1 MSEAATVNPAPR
13 IKARYVLQERLGVG
27 GQGEVW
33 RAHDPQ
39 RGEDIALKILRPPA
53 GRAAAAWDALRHEYE
68 SASRLDHPFILR
80 VYEPERDDSSFL
92 LPMELAT
99 GGDLRRLR
107 GASYLSIVP
116 VLMEVAQALEHAHE
130 RGVIHRDLKPGNVL
144 FDARGCVKLADFGV
158 SGLALDPGTDSMIR
172 GLSPFTASPEQ
183 LRGEPPSPADDIYGL
198 GALAYE
204 LLSRRPPHYPHFDA
218 RRVQQEPVPPLV
230 PAEQIPPQLDAL
242 IAHMLAKDPR
252 ERPASMREVIDDLEA
267 GLNDTLTFDFEDQEL
282 PEDTSNLTRQLEEAP
297 SPPRPLPEVPS
308 APPTAPPFARSSVAP
323 RTTTVVLP
331 ESRSGATPWS
341 SAAPRPE
348 VTPRPELV
356 NRPEVATRLELT
368 GRPEVTDRTDVM
380 LRPESVARA
389 ELTTRRELTPGTA
402 SVTAGTAGGGSPSA
416 RIGAV
421 PPADATRPMLDPP
434 PVAAAMPNAE
444 APTPALAAARREL
457 ERSEPWDALRQ
468 PPPIEL
474 SRLEPVRGGSRV
486 ALWLIA
492 VLAVAAV
499 AVLALP
505 RYFGVSS
512 LATLM
517 PGHTA
522 AGAGAADLGAKLA
535 AERAE
540 FDQRFA
546 LLEAHG
552 AATWGAP
559 GLAKART
566 LAAESVGA
574 RDAGSI
580 PLARQRLAQ
589 ANGVLDSV
597 ERAAPAAAAA
607 AAPAAAQTP
616 GTAAAPPA
624 APAPASSGATAAQAD
639 KTAPT
644 GTIAADAYAKAAG
657 EGFAALGAG
666 QLERA
671 RRSFEQART
680 LRPDGPEALDG
691 LRRVEAA
698 RAART
703 LSVRRADA
711 EDLEDEER
719 WQEALEAYDAVLHQD
734 ASLAWAQEG
743 RARAGARLQLGDSL
757 QALID
762 HPERLA
768 SPRLR
773 DQAAALLQTAE
784 QQQDSGPVLR
794 TQIARLTGLLPALDK
809 PVRLSL
815 VSDNRTQVT
824 IQSVGTFGTFARR
837 DIELKPGH
845 YTLIGTR
852 DGYRE
857 VRRDIT
863 VSPGEEYLT
872 VNVSCQEPI

>member
-1 MSEAATVNPAPR
+1 MSEAATVSPAPR

-39 RGEDIALKILRPPA
+39 RGEDIGLKILRLPG

-68 SASRLDHPFILR
+68 SASRLDHPFILK
-80 VYEPERDDSSFL
+80 VYEPEREDGTFL

-107 GASYLSIVP
+107 GASYLAIVP

-158 SGLALDPGTDSMIR
+158 SGQELDPGTDSMIR

-230 PAEQIPPQLDAL
+230 PAEQIPPQLDTL
-242 IAHMLAKDPR
+242 IARMLAKDPR

-297 SPPRPLPEVPS
+297 PPPRSLPELPS
-308 APPTAPPFARSSVAP
+308 APSAPPFARSTVTT
-323 RTTTVVLP
+323 RTATIVLP
-331 ESRSGATPWS
+331 DSRSGATAWS
-341 SAAPRPE
+341 SAASRHE
-348 VTPRPELV
+348 VTPRPEV
-356 NRPEVATRLELT
+356 TARPERIA
-368 GRPEVTDRTDVM
+368 RPEGT
-380 LRPESVARA
+380 A
-389 ELTTRRELTPGTA
+389 RREVTPPAA
-402 SVTAGTAGGGSPSA
+402 SATAGTTGGRLPGAGNAAAPA
-416 RIGAV
+416 
-421 PPADATRPMLDPP
+421 ADATRPMLDPP
-434 PVAAAMPNAE
+434 PVAAVKPTGPE
-444 APTPALAAARREL
+444 AATPALLAARKEL
-457 ERSEPWDALRQ
+457 ERSEPWDELRQ
-468 PPPIEL
+468 APPIGL
-474 SRLEPVRGGSRV
+474 SRLEPLRGGSRL

-492 VLAVAAV
+492 ALAVAAV
-499 AVLALP
+499 AVLTLP
-505 RYFGVSS
+505 RYFGSSS
-512 LATLM
+512 LAALM
-517 PGHTA
+517 PGHAA
-522 AGAGAADLGAKLA
+522 AGASGADLGAKLA

-546 LLEAHG
+546 LIEAGG

-580 PLARQRLAQ
+580 PLARQRLAE
-589 ANGVLDSV
+589 ASSVLDSV

-607 AAPAAAQTP
+607 AAPAAQTP
-616 GTAAAPPA
+616 GAASALPA
-624 APAPASSGATAAQAD
+624 APAPASAGAAGAAHAD

-644 GTIAADAYAKAAG
+644 GTFATDAYAKAAG

-671 RRSFEQART
+671 RRSFEQARA

-698 RAART
+698 RAAHT

-719 WQEALEAYDAVLHQD
+719 WQEALDAYDAVLRQD
-734 ASLAWAQEG
+734 SSLGWAQEG
-743 RARAGARLQLGDSL
+743 RARAGARLQLGESL

-762 HPERLA
+762 HPERLS

-773 DQAAALLQTAE
+773 DQAATLLQTAE

-824 IQSVGTFGTFARR
+824 IQSVGSFGTFARR
-837 DIELKPGH
+837 DIELKPGR
-845 YTLIGTR
+845 YTVIGTR

-863 VSPGEEYLT
+863 VSPGEEFLT
-872 VNVSCQEPI
+872 VNVSCVEPI

>member
-1 MSEAATVNPAPR
+1 MSEAVAVNPAPR

-39 RGEDIALKILRPPA
+39 RGEDIGLKILRPPA
-53 GRAAAAWDALRHEYE
+53 GRAAAAWDALLHEYE
-68 SASRLDHPFILR
+68 SASRLDHPFILK
-80 VYEPERDDSSFL
+80 VYEPEREDSTFL

-107 GASYLSIVP
+107 GASYLAIVP

-242 IAHMLAKDPR
+242 IARMLAKDAR

-282 PEDTSNLTRQLEEAP
+282 SEDTSNLTRQLEEAP
-297 SPPRPLPEVPS
+297 PPPRPLPELPS
-308 APPTAPPFARSSVAP
+308 APPTPPSAPQFSRSSAAT
-323 RTTTVVLP
+323 RTATIVLP
-331 ESRSGATPWS
+331 DSRSGATAWS
-341 SAAPRPE
+341 SAAPRPQ
-348 VTPRPELV
+348 
-356 NRPEVATRLELT
+356 
-368 GRPEVTDRTDVM
+368 VTDRTDVM
-380 LRPESVARA
+380 TRPEVTARS
-389 ELTTRRELTPGTA
+389 EPTTRREVTPGPVSATA
-402 SVTAGTAGGGSPSA
+402 VAAGSRLPGA
-416 RIGAV
+416 RNA
-421 PPADATRPMLDPP
+421 PAPADATRPMLDPP
-434 PVAAAMPNAE
+434 PVAAGMPPEPE
-444 APTPALAAARREL
+444 APTPALLAARKEL
-457 ERSEPWDALRQ
+457 ERSEPWDELRQ
-468 PPPIEL
+468 APPIEL
-474 SRLEPVRGGSRV
+474 SRLEPVRGGSRF

-492 VLAVAAV
+492 ALAVAAV
-499 AVLALP
+499 AVLTVP

-512 LATLM
+512 LAALM
-517 PGHTA
+517 SGHGTP
-522 AGAGAADLGAKLA
+522 AGGAADLGAKLA

-580 PLARQRLAQ
+580 PLARQRLAE
-589 ANGVLDSV
+589 AYRVLDSL
-597 ERAAPAAAAA
+597 ERAAPAAAVA
-607 AAPAAAQTP
+607 AAPAPAAAPEAQTP
-616 GTAAAPPA
+616 GTTAAPPA
-624 APAPASSGATAAQAD
+624 APATAGAGTAAAAHAD
-639 KTAPT
+639 KSTPG

-666 QLERA
+666 QLEKA

-698 RAART
+698 RSARS

-719 WQEALEAYDAVLHQD
+719 WQEALDAYDAVLRQD

-743 RARAGARLQLGDSL
+743 RARAGARLQLGESL
-757 QALID
+757 QALIE
-762 HPERLA
+762 HPERLS

-837 DIELKPGH
+837 DIELKPGR
-845 YTLIGTR
+845 YTVIGTR
-852 DGYRE
+852 DGFRE
-857 VRRDIT
+857 VRHDIT

-872 VNVSCQEPI
+872 VNVSCSEPI